1 VTGETTYVTEGIGGL
16 FGEGVLRFDD
26 IGTQLSHSLK
36 RELKI
41 RDDNPL
47 SARYVLTQTYEMGRE
62 GWMIEITSRTEM
74 HSDVANFHV
83 SGVLEARENGEIVAT
98 RHWEQ
103 AIRRDF
109 L

>member
-1 VTGETTYVTEGIGGL
+1 VTEGIGGL

-36 RELKI
+36 RELTV
-41 RDDNPL
+41 RDDDPL

-62 GWMIEITSRTEM
+62 GWMIAIDSRTEM
-74 HSDVANFHV
+74 GSDAANFYI
-83 SGVLEARENGEIVAT
+83 SGTLEAKENGKSVTT
-98 RHWEQ
+98 RKWDQ
-103 AIRRDF
+103 TIPRDF